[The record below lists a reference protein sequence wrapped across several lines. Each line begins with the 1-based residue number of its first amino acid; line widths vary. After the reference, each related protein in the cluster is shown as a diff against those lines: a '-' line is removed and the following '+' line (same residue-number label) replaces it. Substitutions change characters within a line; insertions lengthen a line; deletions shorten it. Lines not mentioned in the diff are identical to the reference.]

1 MPKVTEE
8 YRDARRRHVLDAA
21 CRCFLR
27 DGFHATSMADV
38 CREAEVSSGVVYLYF
53 SSKNEIIAAIAA
65 QNLSRVS
72 QAAADLA
79 QRHGSRGAGAVL
91 AELLGHIRTEH
102 ERDGLASVALLT
114 WSESLRNKVLA
125 ESLRDAFTEVR
136 RSLTTLLRE
145 QEPSGG
151 LGPLGPEATASIM
164 ISVLLGYVT
173 QLATQPPDAT
183 APVPDAV
190 TALWGPDVTDMT
202 DSGVH
207 DAARLGPNADVVVR
221 RAPVRTGHVRDHDSG
236 DHGRPEPA
244 PS

>member
-8 YRDARRRHVLDAA
+8 YRDARRRHVLAA
-21 CRCFLR
+21 ARRCFLR
-27 DGFHATSMADV
+27 DGFHAASMADV

-53 SSKNEIIAAIAA
+53 SSKDEIIAAIAA
-65 QNLSRVS
+65 QNLSGIS

-91 AELLGHIRTEH
+91 AELLGYVRAEH
-102 ERDGLASVALLT
+102 ERNGLASIALLT
-114 WSESLRNKVLA
+114 WSESLRNEVLA
-125 ESLRDAFTEVR
+125 ASLRDAFTEVR

-145 QEPSGG
+145 QERSGR
-151 LGPLGPEATASIM
+151 LGPLSTEATASIM
-164 ISVLLGYVT
+164 ISVLVGYVT

-183 APVPDAV
+183 APLPDAV
-190 TALWGPDVTDMT
+190 TALWGPDSIDTT

-207 DAARLGPNADVVVR
+207 DAARLRSNASTVAL
-221 RAPVRTGHVRDHDSG
+221 RAPLCAGHVRDHDPG
-236 DHGRPEPA
+236 DYGRPEPA